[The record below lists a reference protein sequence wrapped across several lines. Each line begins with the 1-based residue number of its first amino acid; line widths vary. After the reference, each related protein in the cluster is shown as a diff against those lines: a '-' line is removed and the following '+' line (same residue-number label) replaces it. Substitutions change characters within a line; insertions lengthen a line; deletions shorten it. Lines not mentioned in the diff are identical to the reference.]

1 MGQATEDRKKSQKR
15 SDGMSTLQLVAVAG
29 SLGLTLFVNI
39 IVGIFIGR
47 FMDSYFN
54 TSPFGLMTFA
64 LLGSVTG
71 FWTLYKK
78 AGTLNERGK

>member
-1 MGQATEDRKKSQKR
+1 
-15 SDGMSTLQLVAVAG
+15 MSTLQLVAVAG

-47 FMDSYFN
+47 FVDSYFN
-54 TSPFGLMTFA
+54 TSTFGLIAFA
-64 LLGSVTG
+64 HLGSVTG
-71 FWTLYKK
+71 YWTLYKK

>member
-47 FMDSYFN
+47 FVD
-54 TSPFGLMTFA
+54 
-64 LLGSVTG
+64 
-71 FWTLYKK
+71 
-78 AGTLNERGK
+78 

>member
-1 MGQATEDRKKSQKR
+1 VGQATEDRKKSQKR
-15 SDGMSTLQLVAVAG
+15 SDGMSTLQLAVAG

-47 FMDSYFN
+47 FVDSYFN
-54 TSPFGLMTFA
+54 TSPFGLMAFA

>member
-15 SDGMSTLQLVAVAG
+15 SDGMSTLQLVAG

-47 FMDSYFN
+47 FVDSYFN
-54 TSPFGLMTFA
+54 TSPFGLIAFA